1 MTAIIKTHRSTHVC
15 SSGCAC
21 RSWRCHE
28 CGTSELMD
36 RQTRYEAE
44 QPGPGQ
50 YGVEL
55 CDGCG
60 APICDQCVM
69 DGDHQ
74 CEPDP
79 AEDQKHYT
87 PEDLEADSFGPGQ
100 PEDHEGWKHYTP
112 EDLEADSFGDG

>member
-74 CEPDP
+74 
-79 AEDQKHYT
+79 
-87 PEDLEADSFGPGQ
+87 
-100 PEDHEGWKHYTP
+100 
-112 EDLEADSFGDG
+112 